1 MFQHARL
8 ILFGHFTDIHCVA
21 ETARQ
26 RKMTAVFLKFCLDQS
41 VRVALVTAQLM
52 YRAQLN
58 ADFDDEF
65 GVLTDALVHLHL
77 FRVAVVLLLGL
88 NLPETA
94 AKQGDLSR
102 CVVSLQAV
110 AKVHTTGRRWVTAA
124 CPSALH

>member
-8 ILFGHFTDIHCVA
+8 TLFRHFTDIHCIA

-41 VRVALVTAQLM
+41 VRAALVTARLM

-77 FRVAVVLLLGL
+77 FRAAIVLLLGL
-88 NLPETA
+88 SLPETA

-110 AKVHTTGRRWVTAA
+110 AKVHTTGRR
-124 CPSALH
+124 